1 MPEPTRNDDWTNT
14 LFVVAVLSAGG
25 LAGAAWLGAQLAAL
39 LAGNDALD
47 AGIGEALLA
56 LTRLPSNM
64 SDPKLAWSLEQR
76 GQLPGAVLYW
86 TSTVAVVLVAG
97 ALAFL
102 IWRVAHGRNDALDR
116 RERLGV
122 STQGRLATVR
132 DLRPLLVR
140 SPQSGR
146 FVVGRLGRR
155 LIATESPTNPQR
167 RGRGAGGVMVSGPR
181 RRASGRGAVAL
192 VGPTRS
198 GKTTVAIGGILDWDG
213 PAILCSLKSD
223 LLAATRERRASL
235 GSIQVFDPSGVTGHG
250 DASWS
255 PLREAATTTGAVQ
268 AARAI
273 VEAAPRTTNVEQGEF
288 WSQMAES
295 MLAGLM
301 CVAANTNDRTFADVV
316 RWIVATDMPTDDA
329 PGEVAPIL
337 RALRADGESVRKQAG
352 EFGALVIEG
361 LWRNDPRTVSSV
373 YATARTI
380 VWPWIDPLVA
390 EATKACT
397 IDLQWLLDGPNT
409 LYICV
414 PVKDQH
420 RLRPVLGGLLN
431 DLMSQ
436 AFDRFVATNEP
447 LDPAVLVVI
456 DEAAT
461 IRPDQLP
468 AWAATVSGIGVQLVT
483 AWQSVSQIEAAYRR
497 DAPAIMTNHL
507 TKLFFAGMSDSPGLD
522 YVSRLLGEE
531 HLPAQL
537 AVGPGS
543 ERERVQVATVPV
555 IPPAA
560 LRRMHPGDALLIH
573 GTLPPAHVRQ
583 RTSSRPRTSSRARR

>member
-1 MPEPTRNDDWTNT
+1 VPEPTRNDEWTNT

-25 LAGAAWLGAQLAAL
+25 LVGTAWLGAQLAAL
-39 LAGNDALD
+39 LAGNETLP
-47 AGIGEALLA
+47 AGIGDALTA
-56 LTRLPSNM
+56 LTRLPSNL
-64 SDPKLAWSLEQR
+64 SDPKLAWSPELR
-76 GQLPGAVLYW
+76 AQLPGAFLYW
-86 TSTVAVVLVAG
+86 GSTVAVVLVAG
-97 ALAFL
+97 ALVHL
-102 IWRVAHGRNDALDR
+102 IWRLAHGRSDALDR
-116 RERLGV
+116 RERL
-122 STQGRLATVR
+122 
-132 DLRPLLVR
+132 
-140 SPQSGR
+140 
-146 FVVGRLGRR
+146 R
-155 LIATESPTNPQR
+155 LIATESPTH
-167 RGRGAGGVMVSGPR
+167 R
-181 RRASGRGAVAL
+181 RRRRRSSGRGAVAL

-198 GKTTVAIGGILDWDG
+198 GKTTAAIGGILDWDA
-213 PAILCSLKSD
+213 PAILCSVKSD
-223 LLAATRERRASL
+223 LLAATRDRRASL
-235 GSIQVFDPSGVTGHG
+235 GAIQVFDPSGVTGHG

-255 PLREAATTTGAVQ
+255 PLREASTTTGAVQ

-273 VEAAPRTTNVEQGEF
+273 VEASPRTANVEQGDF

-295 MLAGLM
+295 LLAGLM

-316 RWIVATDMPTDDA
+316 RWIVATDIPTDDA

-337 RALRADGESVRKQAG
+337 RALRADGDPLRKQAG

-397 IDLQWLLDGPNT
+397 VDLDWLLDGRNT

-436 AFDRFVATNEP
+436 AFDRFVATNDP
-447 LDPAVLVVI
+447 LDPPVLVVI

-468 AWAATVSGIGVQLVT
+468 SWAATLSGIGVQLVT

-507 TKLFFAGMSDSPGLD
+507 TKLFFAGISDGPGLD
-522 YVSRLLGEE
+522 YVSRRWARSISRRSWPSGPDPIPSVGRWRRCRSFQQR
-531 HLPAQL
+531 HFVDSTPAT
-537 AVGPGS
+537 
-543 ERERVQVATVPV
+543 RC
-555 IPPAA
+555 
-560 LRRMHPGDALLIH
+560 
-573 GTLPPAHVRQ
+573 
-583 RTSSRPRTSSRARR
+583 

>member
-1 MPEPTRNDDWTNT
+1 MPEQTTNDDWTNT
-14 LFVVAVLSAGG
+14 LFVGAVLSGGG

-39 LAGNDALD
+39 LAGNDRIP
-47 AGIGEALLA
+47 AGVGDALLA
-56 LTRLPSNM
+56 LTRLPSNL
-64 SDPKLAWSLEQR
+64 SDPKLAWSPEVR
-76 GQLPGAVLYW
+76 SQLPGPVLYW
-86 TSTVAVVLVAG
+86 ASTVAVVLVAG
-97 ALAFL
+97 ALAFV
-102 IWRVAHGRNDALDR
+102 IWRVVHGRDDALDR

-122 STQGRLATVR
+122 STQGRLATAR
-132 DLRPLLVR
+132 DLRPLLIR
-140 SPQSGR
+140 GPEPGR

-155 LIATESPTNPQR
+155 LIATESPTQR
-167 RGRGAGGVMVSGPR
+167 RGR

-198 GKTTVAIGGILDWDG
+198 GKTTAAIGGILDWDG

-235 GSIQVFDPSGVTGHG
+235 GSIQVFDPSGVTGRG

-255 PLREAATTTGAVQ
+255 PLREAMTTTGAVQ

-295 MLAGLM
+295 LLAGLM
-301 CVAANTNDRTFADVV
+301 CVAANTDSRTFSDVV
-316 RWIVATDMPTDDA
+316 RWIVATDMPSEDA

-337 RALRADGESVRKQAG
+337 RALRADGDSVRKQAG

-390 EATKACT
+390 EATRSCT
-397 IDLQWLLDGPNT
+397 VDLDWLLDGPNT

-436 AFDRFVATNEP
+436 AFDRFVASNEP
-447 LDPAVLVVI
+447 VDPALLVVI

-468 AWAATVSGIGVQLVT
+468 SWAATLSGIGVQLVT
-483 AWQSVSQIEAAYRR
+483 AWQSVSQIESAYRR
-497 DAPAIMTNHL
+497 DAPAILTNHL
-507 TKLFFAGMSDSPGLD
+507 TKLFFAGMSDGPGLD
-522 YVSRLLGEE
+522 YVSRLVGEE

-537 AVGPGS
+537 ASARRS
-543 ERERVQVATVPV
+543 EEQRQVTMVPV
-555 IPPAA
+555 MPPAA
-560 LRRMHPGDALLIH
+560 LRRMHSGDALLIH

-583 RTSSRPRTSSRARR
+583 RQPWQSGRV

>member
-1 MPEPTRNDDWTNT
+1 VREPAKNDDWTNT
-14 LFVVAVLSAGG
+14 LFVVATLSAGG
-25 LAGAAWLGAQLAAL
+25 LAGVGWLGAQLSAL
-39 LAGNDALD
+39 LAGNDTLPAGMGDAL
-47 AGIGEALLA
+47 AA

-64 SDPKLAWSLEQR
+64 SDPKLAWSPEFR
-76 GQLPGAVLYW
+76 APIPGPVLYW
-86 TSTVAVVLVAG
+86 TSTVAVVLAAG
-97 ALAFL
+97 ALVLL
-102 IWRVAHGRNDALDR
+102 IRRLTQGRSDALDR

-122 STQGRLATVR
+122 PTQGRLATAR
-132 DLRPLLVR
+132 DLRPLLIR
-140 SPQSGR
+140 RPQRGR

-155 LIATESPTNPQR
+155 LLATESPTQR
-167 RGRGAGGVMVSGPR
+167 RGRR
-181 RRASGRGAVAL
+181 RMSGRGAVAL

-198 GKTTVAIGGILDWDG
+198 GKTTAAIGGILDWDG
-213 PAILCSLKSD
+213 PAILCSVKSD
-223 LLAATRERRASL
+223 LLAATRDRRGSL

-255 PLREAATTTGAVQ
+255 PLREATTTSGAVQ

-295 MLAGLM
+295 LLAGLM
-301 CVAANTNDRTFADVV
+301 CVAANTNGRTFADVV
-316 RWIVATDMPTDDA
+316 RWIVSTDMPTDDA

-337 RALRADGESVRKQAG
+337 RALRADGDPVTKQAG
-352 EFGALVIEG
+352 EFAALVIEG

-397 IDLQWLLDGPNT
+397 VDLDQLLCGAST
-409 LYICV
+409 LYVCV

-436 AFDRFVATNEP
+436 AFDRFVRTNEP
-447 LDPAVLVVI
+447 LDPALLVVI

-461 IRPDQLP
+461 IRPDQLSS
-468 AWAATVSGIGVQLVT
+468 WAATLSGIGVQLVT
-483 AWQSVSQIEAAYRR
+483 AWQSVSQIEAVYRR
-497 DAPAIMTNHL
+497 DAPAILTNHL
-507 TKLFFAGMSDSPGLD
+507 TKLFFAGMSDSAGLD
-522 YVSRLLGEE
+522 YVSRLLGDE
-531 HLPAQL
+531 HLPTRL
-537 AVGPGS
+537 ASGLPSDREPG
-543 ERERVQVATVPV
+543 QVTTVPV
-555 IPPAA
+555 VPPAA
-560 LRRMHPGDALLIH
+560 LRRMHPGDALLVH
-573 GTLPPAHVRQ
+573 GTLPPANVRQ
-583 RTSSRPRTSSRARR
+583 GAPGSRRR

>member
-1 MPEPTRNDDWTNT
+1 MPEPARNDDWTNT
-14 LFVVAVLSAGG
+14 LFAVAALSAGG
-25 LAGAAWLGAQLAAL
+25 LAGTAWLGAQLAAL

-47 AGIGEALLA
+47 AGIGDALLA
-56 LTRLPSNM
+56 LTRLPSNLGA
-64 SDPKLAWSLEQR
+64 PKLAWSPELR
-76 GQLPGAVLYW
+76 GKLPGPILYW
-86 TSTVAVVLVAG
+86 AATAAVVLVVG

-102 IWRVAHGRNDALDR
+102 IWRVIHRRSDALDR

-132 DLRPLLVR
+132 DLRPLLLR
-140 SPQSGR
+140 RPQSGR

-155 LIATESPTNPQR
+155 LIATESPTHR
-167 RGRGAGGVMVSGPR
+167 RR
-181 RRASGRGAVAL
+181 RSRASGRGAVAL

-198 GKTTVAIGGILDWDG
+198 GKTTAAIGGILDWDG
-213 PAILCSLKSD
+213 PAILCSVKSD
-223 LLAATRERRASL
+223 VLAATRERRGSL

-273 VEAAPRTTNVEQGEF
+273 VEAAPRTSNVEQGEF

-295 MLAGLM
+295 LLAGLM
-301 CVAANTNDRTFADVV
+301 CVAANTDGRTFSDVV
-316 RWIVATDMPTDDA
+316 RWIVATDMPTDSA

-337 RALRADGESVRKQAG
+337 RALRSDGDPVRKQAG

-380 VWPWIDPLVA
+380 VWPWVDPLVA
-390 EATKACT
+390 EATQVCT
-397 IDLQWLLDGPNT
+397 VDLNWLLNGSNT

-447 LDPAVLVVI
+447 VDPALLVVI

-468 AWAATVSGIGVQLVT
+468 SWAATLSGIGVQLVT
-483 AWQSVSQIEAAYRR
+483 AWQSVSQIEAGYRR

-507 TKLFFAGMSDSPGLD
+507 TKLFFAGMSDGPGLD

-537 AVGPGS
+537 AGRDSPEGGGVP
-543 ERERVQVATVPV
+543 VATVPV
-555 IPPAA
+555 VPPAA
-560 LRRMHPGDALLIH
+560 LRRMHPGDALLLH
-573 GTLPPAHVRQ
+573 GTLAPGLVR
-583 RTSSRPRTSSRARR
+583 PHHRRVH

>member
-1 MPEPTRNDDWTNT
+1 MREPVKNDDWTET
-14 LFVVAVLSAGG
+14 LLVVAVLSAGA
-25 LAGAAWLGAQLAAL
+25 LAGTVWLGAQLAAR
-39 LAGNDALD
+39 LAGRGNLP
-47 AGIGEALLA
+47 AGIGDSLAA
-56 LTRLPSNM
+56 LTRLPSNL
-64 SDPKLAWSLEQR
+64 SDPKVAWSPELR
-76 GQLPGAVLYW
+76 GHLPGPVLYW
-86 TSTVAVVLVAG
+86 TSTVAVVLAAG
-97 ALAFL
+97 ALAL
-102 IWRVAHGRNDALDR
+102 LVWRLARSRSDALDR
-116 RERLGV
+116 RKRLGV
-122 STQGRLATVR
+122 PTQGRLATAR
-132 DLRPLLVR
+132 DLRPLLIHR
-140 SPQSGR
+140 PHSGR

-155 LIATESPTNPQR
+155 LIATESPTQR
-167 RGRGAGGVMVSGPR
+167 RGR

-198 GKTTVAIGGILDWDG
+198 GKTTAAIGGILDWDG
-213 PAILCSLKSD
+213 PAILCSVKSD
-223 LLAATRERRASL
+223 LLAATRDRRASL

-255 PLREAATTTGAVQ
+255 PLREAQTTSGAVQ

-273 VEAAPRTTNVEQGEF
+273 VEAAPRTANVEQGEF

-295 MLAGLM
+295 LLAGLM
-301 CVAANTNDRTFADVV
+301 CVAANTNGRTFADVV
-316 RWIVATDMPTDDA
+316 RWIVATDMPSDDS

-337 RALRADGESVRKQAG
+337 RALRADGDPVRKQAG

-397 IDLQWLLDGPNT
+397 VDLEWLLDGPNT
-409 LYICV
+409 LYLCV

-436 AFDRFVATNEP
+436 AFDQFVRTNEP
-447 LDPAVLVVI
+447 IDPALLVVI

-468 AWAATVSGIGVQLVT
+468 SWTATLSGIGVQLVT
-483 AWQSVSQIEAAYRR
+483 AWQSVSQIEAAYLR

-537 AVGPGS
+537 AMGPGS
-543 ERERVQVATVPV
+543 EREPGQVATVPV

-583 RTSSRPRTSSRARR
+583 RKWLRAAGSHRAR

>member
-1 MPEPTRNDDWTNT
+1 
-14 LFVVAVLSAGG
+14 L
-25 LAGAAWLGAQLAAL
+25 AL
-39 LAGNDALD
+39 LVWR
-47 AGIGEALLA
+47 LA
-56 LTRLPSNM
+56 RGPS
-64 SDPKLAWSLEQR
+64 
-76 GQLPGAVLYW
+76 
-86 TSTVAVVLVAG
+86 
-97 ALAFL
+97 
-102 IWRVAHGRNDALDR
+102 DALDR
-116 RERLGV
+116 RKRLGV
-122 STQGRLATVR
+122 STQGRLATAR
-132 DLRPLLVR
+132 ELRPLLIR
-140 SPQSGR
+140 RPQSGR

-155 LIATESPTNPQR
+155 LVATESPTQR
-167 RGRGAGGVMVSGPR
+167 RGR

-198 GKTTVAIGGILDWDG
+198 GKTTAAIGGILDWDG
-213 PAILCSLKSD
+213 PAILCSVKSD
-223 LLAATRERRASL
+223 LLAATRDRRASL
-235 GSIQVFDPSGVTGHG
+235 GRIQVFDPTGVTGHG

-255 PLREAATTTGAVQ
+255 PLREATTTTGAVQ

-295 MLAGLM
+295 LLAGLM
-301 CVAANTNDRTFADVV
+301 CVAANTNGRTFADVV

-329 PGEVAPIL
+329 PGEVAPLL
-337 RALRADGESVRKQAG
+337 RALRADGDPVRKQAG

-390 EATKACT
+390 EATKGCT
-397 IDLQWLLDGPNT
+397 IDLQWLLDGSNT

-414 PVKDQH
+414 PIKDQH

-431 DLMSQ
+431 DLMNQ
-436 AFDRFVATNEP
+436 AFDRFVRANEP
-447 LDPAVLVVI
+447 LDPALLVVI

-468 AWAATVSGIGVQLVT
+468 SWAATFSGIGVQLVT

-507 TKLFFAGMSDSPGLD
+507 TKLFFAGMSDGVGLD

-537 AVGPGS
+537 AIGAGS
-543 ERERVQVATVPV
+543 DAERGQLATVPV
-555 IPPAA
+555 VPPAA
-560 LRRMHPGDALLIH
+560 LRRIQPGDALLIH
-573 GTLPPAHVRQ
+573 GTLPPAHVRK
-583 RTSSRPRTSSRARR
+583 RSRP

>member
-1 MPEPTRNDDWTNT
+1 MREPTRNDDWTNT
-14 LFVVAVLSAGG
+14 LFVVATLSAGG
-25 LAGAAWLGAQLAAL
+25 LAGVGWVGAQLAAL
-39 LAGNDALD
+39 LAGNDALP
-47 AGIGEALLA
+47 AGIGDALTA
-56 LTRLPSNM
+56 LTRFPSNL
-64 SDPKLAWSLEQR
+64 SDPKLAWPQEFR
-76 GQLPGAVLYW
+76 GDLPGPVLYW
-86 TSTVAVVLVAG
+86 ASTVAVVLAAG
-97 ALAFL
+97 ALALL
-102 IWRVAHGRNDALDR
+102 IWRLARGRNDALDR

-122 STQGRLATVR
+122 PTQGRLATTR
-132 DLRPLLVR
+132 DMRPLLIR
-140 SPQSGR
+140 RPQPGR
-146 FVVGRLGRR
+146 FVIGRLGRR
-155 LIATESPTNPQR
+155 LLATESPNHR
-167 RGRGAGGVMVSGPR
+167 RRR

-198 GKTTVAIGGILDWDG
+198 GKTTAAIGGILDWDG
-213 PAILCSLKSD
+213 PAILCSVKSD
-223 LLAATRERRASL
+223 LLAATRDRRASL
-235 GSIQVFDPSGVTGHG
+235 GSIKVFDPSGVTGHG

-255 PLREAATTTGAVQ
+255 PLREATTTSGAVQ
-268 AARAI
+268 TARAI
-273 VEAAPRTTNVEQGEF
+273 VEAAPRTANVEQGEF

-295 MLAGLM
+295 LLAGLM
-301 CVAANTNDRTFADVV
+301 CVAANTNGRTFADVV
-316 RWIVATDMPTDDA
+316 RWVIATDMPTDDA

-337 RALRADGESVRKQAG
+337 RALRADGDPVRKQAG
-352 EFGALVIEG
+352 EFAALVIEG

-390 EATKACT
+390 QATKECT
-397 IDLQWLLDGPNT
+397 VDLEWLLDGPNT

-436 AFDRFVATNEP
+436 AFDRFVRTNEP

-461 IRPDQLP
+461 IRPDALP
-468 AWAATVSGIGVQLVT
+468 SWAATVSGIGVQLVT

-522 YVSRLLGEE
+522 YVSRLLGDE
-531 HLPAQL
+531 HVSAELTADRH
-537 AVGPGS
+537 GHESHG
-543 ERERVQVATVPV
+543 QVMSVPV
-555 IPPAA
+555 VPSAA
-560 LRRMHPGDALLIH
+560 LRLMRPGDALLIH
-573 GTLPPAHVRQ
+573 GTLPPAHVRHQ
-583 RTSSRPRTSSRARR
+583 R

>member
-1 MPEPTRNDDWTNT
+1 VPEHTRNDEWTNT
-14 LFVVAVLSAGG
+14 PFVVAALSAGG

-39 LAGNDALD
+39 LAGNDALH
-47 AGIGEALLA
+47 AGIGDAPLA
-56 LTRLPSNM
+56 LTRLPSNL
-64 SDPKLAWSLEQR
+64 SDPRLAWSPELR
-76 GQLPGAVLYW
+76 GHLPGPVLYW
-86 TSTVAVVLVAG
+86 ASTVAVVLVAG
-97 ALAFL
+97 ASAFL
-102 IWRVAHGRNDALDR
+102 IWRVVHGHNDALDR

-122 STQGRLATVR
+122 PTQGRLATAR
-132 DLRPLLVR
+132 DLRPLLIR
-140 SPQSGR
+140 RPQPGR

-155 LIATESPTNPQR
+155 LIATESSIQR
-167 RGRGAGGVMVSGPR
+167 RGR

-198 GKTTVAIGGILDWDG
+198 GKTTAAIGGILDWDG
-213 PAILCSLKSD
+213 PAILCSVKSD
-223 LLAATRERRASL
+223 LLAATSERRASL
-235 GSIQVFDPSGVTGHG
+235 GSIQVFDPSGVTGHC

-255 PLREAATTTGAVQ
+255 PLREAMTTAGAVQ

-295 MLAGLM
+295 LLAGLM
-301 CVAANTNDRTFADVV
+301 CVAANTNGRTFSDVV
-316 RWIVATDMPTDDA
+316 RWIVATDMPTEVA

-337 RALRADGESVRKQAG
+337 RALRADGDSVHKQAG

-380 VWPWIDPLVA
+380 VWPWINPLVA
-390 EATKACT
+390 EATKTCT
-397 IDLQWLLDGPNT
+397 VDLQWILDGPNT

-436 AFDRFVATNEP
+436 AFDRFVRTNEP
-447 LDPAVLVVI
+447 IDPALLVVI

-461 IRPDQLP
+461 IRSDQLP
-468 AWAATVSGIGVQLVT
+468 SWAATLSGIGVQLVT

-497 DAPAIMTNHL
+497 EAPAIMTNHL

-522 YVSRLLGEE
+522 YVSRLVGDE
-531 HLPAQL
+531 HVRARLSDA
-537 AVGPGS
+537 AGRH
-543 ERERVQVATVPV
+543 ERDQVATLPV
-555 IPPAA
+555 LPPAA
-560 LRRMHPGDALLIH
+560 LRRIHPGEALLVH
-573 GTLPPAHVRQ
+573 GTLPPAHIRG
-583 RTSSRPRTSSRARR
+583 SRPRPPTAEWHARRS

>member
-1 MPEPTRNDDWTNT
+1 VPEPSNDDWTNT

-39 LAGNDALD
+39 LAGNDTLP
-47 AGIGEALLA
+47 AGIGDAVTA

-64 SDPKLAWSLEQR
+64 SDPKQAWSPEQR
-76 GQLPGAVLYW
+76 GQLPGPVLYW
-86 TSTVAVVLVAG
+86 ASTVAVVLAASAVV
-97 ALAFL
+97 LL
-102 IWRVAHGRNDALDR
+102 IWRLARGHSDALDR

-122 STQGRLATVR
+122 PTQGRLATAR

-140 SPQSGR
+140 RPQPGR

-155 LIATESPTNPQR
+155 LIATESPTQR
-167 RGRGAGGVMVSGPR
+167 CGR

-198 GKTTVAIGGILDWDG
+198 GKTTAAIGGILEWDG
-213 PAILCSLKSD
+213 PAILCSVKSD
-223 LLAATRERRASL
+223 LLAATRDRRASL
-235 GSIQVFDPSGVTGHG
+235 GSIQVFDPSGATGHG

-255 PLREAATTTGAVQ
+255 PLREATTTTGAVQ

-273 VEAAPRTTNVEQGEF
+273 VEAAPRSTNVEQGEF

-295 MLAGLM
+295 LLAGLM
-301 CVAANTNDRTFADVV
+301 CVAANTNGRTFPDVV

-337 RALRADGESVRKQAG
+337 RALRADGEPVRKQAG

-390 EATKACT
+390 EATNSCT
-397 IDLQWLLDGPNT
+397 VDLDWLLDGSNT

-436 AFDRFVATNEP
+436 AFDRFVGTNMP
-447 LDPAVLVVI
+447 IDPALLVVI

-468 AWAATVSGIGVQLVT
+468 SWVATMAGVGVQLVT
-483 AWQSVSQIEAAYRR
+483 AWQSMGQIEAAYRR
-497 DAPAIMTNHL
+497 DTPAIMTNHL
-507 TKLFFAGMSDSPGLD
+507 TKLFFAGMSDTAGLD
-522 YVSRLLGEE
+522 YVSRLVGEE
-531 HLPAQL
+531 HLPARL
-537 AVGPGS
+537 MGRAGPDD
-543 ERERVQVATVPV
+543 ERAQVATVPV
-555 IPPAA
+555 LPPAA
-560 LRRMHPGDALLIH
+560 LRQMRPGDALLIH
-573 GTLPPAHVRQ
+573 GTLPPAHVR
-583 RTSSRPRTSSRARR
+583 RRPLVGADRWRI

>member
-1 MPEPTRNDDWTNT
+1 MPEPTKNDDWTNT

-39 LAGNDALD
+39 LAGNDPLP
-47 AGIGEALLA
+47 AGIGDALLA
-56 LTRLPSNM
+56 LTRLPSNLG
-64 SDPKLAWSLEQR
+64 DPKLAWPSEVR
-76 GQLPGAVLYW
+76 RQLPGPALYW
-86 TSTVAVVLVAG
+86 ASTVAVVLAAG

-102 IWRVAHGRNDALDR
+102 IWRVVHGRNDALDR

-122 STQGRLATVR
+122 STQGRLATAR
-132 DLRPLLVR
+132 DLRPLLIR
-140 SPQSGR
+140 RPQPGR

-155 LIATESPTNPQR
+155 LIATESPTQR
-167 RGRGAGGVMVSGPR
+167 RGR

-198 GKTTVAIGGILDWDG
+198 GKTTAAIGGILDWDG
-213 PAILCSLKSD
+213 PAILCSVKSD

-255 PLREAATTTGAVQ
+255 PLREATTTTGAVQ

-295 MLAGLM
+295 LLAGLM
-301 CVAANTNDRTFADVV
+301 CVAANTEGRTFADVV
-316 RWIVATDMPTDDA
+316 RWIVATDMPTDNA

-337 RALRADGESVRKQAG
+337 RALRADGDPARKQAG

-397 IDLQWLLDGPNT
+397 VDLDWLLDGPNT

-431 DLMSQ
+431 DLMHAECRPRRGDGQ
-436 AFDRFVATNEP
+436 RDGGGLLAAPGAAREEAGDDHDDRRAAEP
-447 LDPAVLVVI
+447 I
-456 DEAAT
+456 
-461 IRPDQLP
+461 
-468 AWAATVSGIGVQLVT
+468 
-483 AWQSVSQIEAAYRR
+483 RR
-497 DAPAIMTNHL
+497 DDVPEAE
-507 TKLFFAGMSDSPGLD
+507 G
-522 YVSRLLGEE
+522 VGE
-531 HLPAQL
+531 L
-537 AVGPGS
+537 ACSHGEKEQAERPPTHACGP
-543 ERERVQVATVPV
+543 R
-555 IPPAA
+555 
-560 LRRMHPGDALLIH
+560 
-573 GTLPPAHVRQ
+573 
-583 RTSSRPRTSSRARR
+583 RARRLAHAEVPGASRSMSASSWRGGRTPATRPSSLPSGPNTTSVGMLWMPSSSAVLGLTSALHLPNATRPS

>member
-1 MPEPTRNDDWTNT
+1 M
-14 LFVVAVLSAGG
+14 
-25 LAGAAWLGAQLAAL
+25 
-39 LAGNDALD
+39 
-47 AGIGEALLA
+47 
-56 LTRLPSNM
+56 
-64 SDPKLAWSLEQR
+64 
-76 GQLPGAVLYW
+76 
-86 TSTVAVVLVAG
+86 
-97 ALAFL
+97 
-102 IWRVAHGRNDALDR
+102 
-116 RERLGV
+116 
-122 STQGRLATVR
+122 R
-132 DLRPLLVR
+132 DLRPLLIR
-140 SPQSGR
+140 RPQPGR

-155 LIATESPTNPQR
+155 LIATESPTQR
-167 RGRGAGGVMVSGPR
+167 RGR

-198 GKTTVAIGGILDWDG
+198 GKTTAAIGGILDWDG
-213 PAILCSLKSD
+213 SAILCSVKSD

-235 GSIQVFDPSGVTGHG
+235 GSIQVFDPSGVTGHR

-295 MLAGLM
+295 LLAGLM
-301 CVAANTNDRTFADVV
+301 CVAANTEGRTFADVV
-316 RWIVATDMPTDDA
+316 RWIVATDMPTDNA
-329 PGEVAPIL
+329 PGEVAPIV
-337 RALRADGESVRKQAG
+337 RALRADGDPVRKQAG

-397 IDLQWLLDGPNT
+397 VDLDWLLDGPNT

-436 AFDRFVATNEP
+436 AFDRFVASNEP
-447 LDPAVLVVI
+447 IDPALLVVI

-468 AWAATVSGIGVQLVT
+468 SWAATLSGIGVQLVT
-483 AWQSVSQIEAAYRR
+483 AWQSVSQIDAAYRR

-537 AVGPGS
+537 AIGRGS
-543 ERERVQVATVPV
+543 EHERAQVATVPV
-555 IPPAA
+555 VPPAA
-560 LRRMHPGDALLIH
+560 LRRLHPGDALLVH
-573 GTLPPAHVRQ
+573 GTLPPAHVR
-583 RTSSRPRTSSRARR
+583 RRSLRPPGWR

>member
-1 MPEPTRNDDWTNT
+1 MPEPAKNDDWTNT

-39 LAGNDALD
+39 LAGNDTLPV
-47 AGIGEALLA
+47 GIGDALTA
-56 LTRLPSNM
+56 LTRLPSDLG
-64 SDPKLAWSLEQR
+64 DPKLAWPSEVR
-76 GQLPGAVLYW
+76 RQLPGPVLYW
-86 TSTVAVVLVAG
+86 ASTVAVVASAA

-102 IWRVAHGRNDALDR
+102 IWRAVHGRNDALDR

-122 STQGRLATVR
+122 STQGRLATAR
-132 DLRPLLVR
+132 DLRPLLIR
-140 SPQSGR
+140 RPQPGR

-155 LIATESPTNPQR
+155 LIATESPTQR
-167 RGRGAGGVMVSGPR
+167 PGRL
-181 RRASGRGAVAL
+181 RASGRGAVAL

-198 GKTTVAIGGILDWDG
+198 GKTTAAIGGILDWDG
-213 PAILCSLKSD
+213 PAILCSVKSD

-235 GSIQVFDPSGVTGHG
+235 GSIQVFDPTGVTGQG

-295 MLAGLM
+295 LLAGLM
-301 CVAANTNDRTFADVV
+301 CVAANSEGRTFADVV
-316 RWIVATDMPTDDA
+316 RWIVATDMPTDNA

-337 RALRADGESVRKQAG
+337 RALRADGDPVRKQAG

-397 IDLQWLLDGPNT
+397 VDLNWLLNGPNT

-447 LDPAVLVVI
+447 IDPALLVVI

-468 AWAATVSGIGVQLVT
+468 SWAATLSGIGVQLVT

-507 TKLFFAGMSDSPGLD
+507 TKLFFAGMSDGPGLD
-522 YVSRLLGEE
+522 YVSRLLGDE

-537 AVGPGS
+537 AGGPGS
-543 ERERVQVATVPV
+543 EHERGQVATVPV
-555 IPPAA
+555 VPPAT

-573 GTLPPAHVRQ
+573 GTLSPARVRQ
-583 RTSSRPRTSSRARR
+583 RAPSRPRR